1 MELLL
6 KFQTDSEEETRALG
20 AKFGQ
25 LLKGGD
31 IVCLNGDLGAGK
43 TQFTCGAAQALGAG
57 LYITSPTFTIVNE
70 YDTGNFP
77 VYHFD
82 LYRLSSY
89 DELIEIG
96 FEEYLQKDAVLFIE
110 WSDQIPEIEKQYKSR
125 ITRIQIVRRDDLSP
139 TRREIEVRRFG
150 A

>member
-1 MELLL
+1 MELLQ
-6 KFQTDSEEETRALG
+6 KFQTDSEAETRALG

-43 TQFTCGAAQALGAG
+43 TQFTCGAAQTLGAG
-57 LYITSPTFTIVNE
+57 PYITSPTFTIVNE
-70 YDTGNFP
+70 YDTGKFP

-89 DELIEIG
+89 EELLEIG
-96 FEEYLQKDAVLFIE
+96 FEEYVQKDAVLFME
-110 WSDQIPEIEKQYKSR
+110 WSDQIPEIERYYKTR
-125 ITRIQIVRRDDLSP
+125 ITRIQVLRRDDLSP